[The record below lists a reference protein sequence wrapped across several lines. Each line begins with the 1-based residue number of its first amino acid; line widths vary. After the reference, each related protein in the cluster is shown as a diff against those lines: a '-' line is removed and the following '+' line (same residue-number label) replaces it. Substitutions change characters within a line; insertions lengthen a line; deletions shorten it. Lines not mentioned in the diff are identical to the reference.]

1 MQLIIKNGK
10 VIATHA
16 NSQKVAH
23 LYPNTECVKWEDEFE
38 LGLFGDTSDPRTQQQ
53 KDNNYKDKRRVA
65 YPSIEDQL
73 DMMFNDLENG
83 TTTWRDALND
93 IKIMYPKP

>member
-10 VIATHA
+10 VIATH
-16 NSQKVAH
+16 NDSQTVAH
-23 LYPNTECVKWEDEFE
+23 FYPGTECVKWDGPFEFTI
-38 LGLFGDTSDPRTQQQ
+38 GAPDPRTQQH
-53 KDNNYKDKRRVA
+53 KNNSYKDKRRVA

-83 TTTWRDALND
+83 TTTWRDAIND
-93 IKIMYPKP
+93 IKIMYPKS